1 MFDSDENAA
10 EIKQYNIE
18 GFPTLILKA
27 GGKACFYFY
36 ESKEYFH
43 LDKNGKLVNY
53 LGGVIYRSEI
63 NNRAIQG
70 GIYSWPRANN
80 YYRLAKECGL

>member
-1 MFDSDENAA
+1 MRKKKIEY
-10 EIKQYNIE
+10 KQFANVEEVY
-18 GFPTLILKA
+18 LHLKA